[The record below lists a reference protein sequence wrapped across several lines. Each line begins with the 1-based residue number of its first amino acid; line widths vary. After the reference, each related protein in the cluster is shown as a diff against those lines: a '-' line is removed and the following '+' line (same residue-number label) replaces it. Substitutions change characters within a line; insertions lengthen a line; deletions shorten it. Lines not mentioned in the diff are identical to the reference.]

1 MRESIPYCVVM
12 PKEKIALFTY
22 TWVNKDSVAGAAF
35 GVWGPGV
42 GGEAITGYL
51 PDRPVPRDMTFDA
64 WQIEGFSMRQ
74 DLAFET
80 AELRWEGPQASVAL
94 RFAAFPPPSAYST
107 LSVASPLYASE
118 PRTHSHSRTTHNQ
131 RNDQHP

>member
-1 MRESIPYCVVM
+1 MLRLPPKSTRTDTLVPSTTLFRTRPLMRESIPYCVVM

-51 PDRPVPRDMTFDA
+51 PDRPVPRDMNFDA

-74 DLAFET
+74 D
-80 AELRWEGPQASVAL
+80 RK
-94 RFAAFPPPSAYST
+94 ST
-107 LSVASPLYASE
+107 RLNS
-118 PRTHSHSRTTHNQ
+118 SH
-131 RNDQHP
+131 